1 MSTDNSTE
9 RPEAPGRGC
18 GGADSRTLV
27 VTGIAD
33 EAHEDIEGQLDMHE
47 ELGWRSI
54 ELRSVD
60 GVNVTRMSDKAFDG
74 VAAAIAERG
83 FSVVGL
89 GSAIANWGRPI
100 TMDFSEDVGDLRRA
114 VPRMRRLGTQFI
126 RIMSYPNDDL
136 SKHEWRAEVF
146 RRLRE
151 LTRIAEGEGVVLL
164 HENCDG
170 WGSESPEN
178 LSALTGEMDSP
189 AFRIVFDPGNP
200 VAHGQ
205 SVEEMWAFYH
215 AARAHI
221 DHFHIKD
228 VRREADGTVVHT
240 YPGDGWCE
248 LQTMMAELLASA
260 YIGAFSIEPHMA
272 NQAHRLETAASSP
285 DSAAIYRE
293 YGRRANELIAEV
305 TGRA

>member
-1 MSTDNSTE
+1 MSTDKSAET
-9 RPEAPGRGC
+9 PGAAGRGR
-18 GGADSRTLV
+18 ADSRTPE

-33 EAHEDIEGQLDMHE
+33 EAYEDIARQLDMHE

-54 ELRSVD
+54 ELRNVD
-60 GVNVTRMSDKAFDG
+60 GVNVTRISEAAFDG
-74 VAAAIAERG
+74 IAATIAERG

-100 TMDFSEDVGDLRRA
+100 TMDFAEDVGDLRRA
-114 VPRMRRLGTQFI
+114 VPRMRRLGTRFI
-126 RIMSYPNDDL
+126 RIMSYPNDGL
-136 SKHEWRAEVF
+136 PEHEWRAEVF
-146 RRLRE
+146 SRLQE

-178 LSALTGEMDSP
+178 LAALTGEMDSP

-205 SVEEMWAFYH
+205 SVEEMWAFYR

-228 VRREADGTVVHT
+228 VRREADGTAVHT

-248 LQTMMAELLASA
+248 LSTMIAELLASG
-260 YIGAFSIEPHMA
+260 YTGAFSIEPHMA
-272 NQAHRLETAASSP
+272 NQVHLLETAGSNP
-285 DSAAIYRE
+285 DSVAIYRE
-293 YGRRANELIAEV
+293 YGRRANALIAEV